1 MSLAKVIN
9 IGSQVKMRGPSKERP
24 KIPNSVGAKQSSVY
38 SSTKDCQTI
47 LPRALGHKGVFVL
60 KSGSA
65 CG

>member
-1 MSLAKVIN
+1 MK
-9 IGSQVKMRGPSKERP
+9 GPGNGRP
-24 KIPNSVGAKQSSVY
+24 KIPNSVDAKQSSVY

-60 KSGSA
+60 KSGSV